1 MFPARFDIRPDSSPR
16 RTLTSWPSLK
26 TDIRNAGGHWQDE
39 PVVASRERGW
49 TLITSRKPADL
60 DAFNTAFVEAFAE

>member
-1 MFPARFDIRPDSSPR
+1 MDLDRGRSRRGQNPDE
-16 RTLTSWPSLK
+16 L